1 MMRPQMAREC
11 ERVPMIA
18 FLQGTM
24 AGRNA
29 ETAFVNVNGVGF
41 AVHMP
46 ANDLAKLPA
55 VGENVAIFTH
65 LAVRED
71 AMTLY
76 GFASQEEH
84 ALFLRLIGV
93 SGIGPKAALAA
104 LSTFAPAE
112 FVSAIQSEDVKAV
125 SSIPGVGKKTAQ
137 RMILELKDSLAATGE
152 QTLFSDATAAASARL
167 DAARDGLLAMGF
179 TLAEADLALK
189 GAPEELD
196 TEGALLQYALKRLG
210 SAQ

>member
-1 MMRPQMAREC
+1 
-11 ERVPMIA
+11 MIA
-18 FLQGTM
+18 FLKGKM

-29 ETAFVNVNGVGF
+29 EAAFLDVNGVGF
-41 AVHMP
+41 AVCMP
-46 ANDLAKLPA
+46 SSDLAKLPEA
-55 VGENVAIFTH
+55 GAEVALFTH

-76 GFASQEEH
+76 GFLSQEEH

-104 LSTFAPAE
+104 LSTFEPAE
-112 FVSAIQSEDVKAV
+112 LISAIQAEDVKAV

-137 RMILELKDSLAATGE
+137 RMILELKGNLAQAAE
-152 QTLFSDATAAASARL
+152 QNLFSAATAAATERLQGARE
-167 DAARDGLLAMGF
+167 GLLAMGF

-189 GAPEELD
+189 GAPDELD
-196 TEGALLQYALKRLG
+196 SEGALLQYALKRLG